1 MRYTQTFPC
10 TSFHSPLKKQQPAH
24 VFSGAIWDPYRK
36 VGEVLKPTGK
46 GFGHFHGDDPEPG
59 EVRLVSDE
67 YGDDAWV
74 RMLAQLFDA
83 PFDVAEG

>member
-1 MRYTQTFPC
+1 MYIIPF
-10 TSFHSPLKKQQPAH
+10 SAEKKKKPAY
-24 VFSGAIWDPYRK
+24 VFSGAIWIHKEKPEK
-36 VGEVLKPTGK
+36 ELKRTGK

-67 YGDDAWV
+67 HGDDAWV
-74 RMLAQLFDA
+74 RMLPQLFDP